1 MQNKPNMRKLVFQFL
16 TILLFVSCV
25 SNKEFAKL
33 QNELKQNEKAQAS
46 LAVKLTELIKEN
58 TNNKQELAVLKRAYK
73 RWANDSITI
82 SESLTEANEALDAL
96 RKSNQTLKGNYEELL
111 NHSGSRHQKLIRQL
125 GEKEQLLK
133 QQELAVNDQKNKLI
147 DLEKTLS
154 QREARVQ
161 ELEAIIQK
169 QEESVGQLKEK
180 ITSALIGFDD
190 SELSVEV
197 KDGKVYVSLS
207 NKLLFKS
214 GSISVDPKGVEAL
227 KKLGVALSQNNDVN
241 ILIEG
246 HTDADQ
252 FAAKSSMKDNWD
264 LSVLRATSIVRIL
277 SKEVAPERI
286 TCAGRGEYVPV
297 ASNET
302 VEGKS
307 KNRRTEIILTP
318 DLSALF
324 EILDAN

>member
-1 MQNKPNMRKLVFQFL
+1 MQNKLNMRKLVFQFL

-33 QNELKQNEKAQAS
+33 QDELKQNEKAQAS

-58 TNNKQELAVLKRAYK
+58 TNNKQELAVLRRAYK
-73 RWANDSITI
+73 RWANDSLTI
-82 SESLTEANEALDAL
+82 AESLTEASEALGAL

-133 QQELAVNDQKNKLI
+133 QQELAVNNQKNQLSE
-147 DLEKTLS
+147 LEKVLS
-154 QREARVQ
+154 DREARVE
-161 ELEAIIQK
+161 ELETIIQK
-169 QEESVGQLKEK
+169 QEESVSQLKEK

-214 GSISVDPKGVEAL
+214 GSISVDPKGVDAL
-227 KKLGVALSQNNDVN
+227 KKLGKALSQNNDIN

-246 HTDADQ
+246 HTDSDQ
-252 FAAKSSMKDNWD
+252 FVAKSSMKDNWD

-277 SKEVAPERI
+277 SQEVAAERI

-297 ASNET
+297 ATNET
-302 VEGKS
+302 TEGKS
-307 KNRRTEIILTP
+307 KNRRTEIILSP